1 MAHVG
6 SRGSALTVLAAPT
19 TTAAALGGL
28 VAMFIIGRHQRSI
41 LLIVLFTLWVLS
53 PLVAL
58 VLINARAKS
67 WAPAACT
74 TIQYA
79 TLLISLGALARYAWV
94 VMWPLKAQPA
104 STFLIVPLVS
114 WIAIGV
120 AAAVARR
127 R

>member
-1 MAHVG
+1 MAQVG
-6 SRGSALTVLAAPT
+6 SRGSALTVLATLT

-28 VAMFIIGRHQRSI
+28 VAMFLIGRHQRSI
-41 LLIVLFTLWVLS
+41 LLIVMFAVWVLS

-58 VLINARAKS
+58 VLINARARA
-67 WAPAACT
+67 WNPPAHRT
-74 TIQYA
+74 FQYA
-79 TLLISLGALARYAWV
+79 TILISGVAFIRYVWV
-94 VMWPLKAQPA
+94 VVRPLTAQPA